1 MKRISSLRDFNYR
14 LSLKCPPKQS
24 FSLLLLI
31 ILFCFFLTGC
41 VKKSNQTIIQF
52 ASWGSKSEVEII
64 KPILAEFEHE
74 NPDIK
79 VEFVHIPQNYFQKI
93 HLLFA
98 SNLAPDVIFMNNLY
112 LPIYANA
119 GVLQDLGEI
128 ASVGILSQPSD
139 SMSHN
144 GDSNIFFD
152 KALDA
157 LSYNNKL
164 YAIPRDVSTLVIYY
178 NKDLFNKYGISY
190 PNGSWTFNDFLAIS
204 QMITKDTNQDGK
216 IDLWG
221 TSFEEDLLFYLPY
234 LMSEGGGVLS
244 DDLKTSIINTP
255 ESKKGLGFYSDLRNK
270 YHVAPTG
277 AESASETMA
286 QMFLQSKLAMHLS
299 GRWLV
304 PKYRTDAKF
313 DWDVV
318 NFPAGDKGS
327 IVPLDAS
334 GWAIAKSSKHK
345 KDAMRLI
352 EFLASKESIEKFAK
366 SGLIVP
372 ARLDV
377 AEGKFLEDTKTPK
390 NNRVFI
396 DVIKTAKPTP
406 VSVDYRKI
414 QDDLKKKTEY
424 LFNSSSM
431 P

>member
-1 MKRISSLRDFNYR
+1 MKIKYSI
-14 LSLKCPPKQS
+14 
-24 FSLLLLI
+24 I
-31 ILFCFFLTGC
+31 ILCVFVLFLTGC
-41 VKKSNQTIIQF
+41 VKKSNQTTIQF

-64 KPILAEFEHE
+64 KPILAEFERK

-98 SNLAPDVIFMNNLY
+98 SNLAPDVLFINNLY
-112 LPIYANA
+112 LPIYAKA
-119 GVLQDLGEI
+119 GVLQDLGEF
-128 ASVGILSQPSD
+128 ASVGILSQPTD
-139 SMSHN
+139 STPHN
-144 GDSNIFFD
+144 DINTDQVPLNDRKIFFD

-190 PNGSWTFNDFLAIS
+190 PDKNWTLNDFLAIS
-204 QMITKDTNQDGK
+204 QMLTKDTNQDGK

-221 TSFEEDLLFYLPY
+221 ISFEEDLLFYLPY

-244 DDLKTSIINTP
+244 DDLKSSIINTP
-255 ESKKGLGFYSDLRNK
+255 ESKKGLQFYSDLRNK
-270 YHVAPTG
+270 HHVAPTR

-286 QMFLQSKLAMHLS
+286 QMFLQSKLVMHLS

-304 PKYRTDAKF
+304 PKYRSDAKF

-345 KDAMRLI
+345 KEAIRLI
-352 EFLASKESIEKFAK
+352 EFLASKESIQKFTQ

-372 ARLDV
+372 ARIDV
-377 AEGKFLEDTKTPK
+377 AEGKFLEDTKMPK

-406 VSVDYRKI
+406 VSVDYSKI

-424 LFNSSSM
+424 LFNSNSAY
-431 P
+431 